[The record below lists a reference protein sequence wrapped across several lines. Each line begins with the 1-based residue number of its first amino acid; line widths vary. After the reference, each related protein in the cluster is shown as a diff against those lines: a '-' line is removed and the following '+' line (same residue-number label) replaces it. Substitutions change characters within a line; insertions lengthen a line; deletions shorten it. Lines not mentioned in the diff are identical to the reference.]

1 MKIIDRF
8 LVIVSFLA
16 IHVSLNAQTARQ
28 VLDKTAGVITSKAG
42 ATARFSISGSKIK
55 SEGSISLKGNK
66 FYASTPQAAI
76 WFNGKTQWSYMKS
89 SNEVNISTP
98 NEAKQAQMNPYK
110 FLTLYRNG
118 YQLSIQRTKKSYL
131 VHLMAQDKKQ
141 GIQELYITINR
152 TSYKPSLVK
161 FRQGASW
168 TSIIVSQVSTKKLAD
183 SIFEFPSKDYPK
195 AEIIDLR

>member
-1 MKIIDRF
+1 MKTIERF

-28 VLDKTAGVITSKAG
+28 VLDKTAGVITSKGG

-66 FYASTPQAAI
+66 FYASTPQATI

-98 NEAKQAQMNPYK
+98 NEAKQAQIEHATNEKNLSCTPGTRQKAEYSR
-110 FLTLYRNG
+110 TLYNNKPNKLQAQFGQVQTGSKLDIYHCESGFHQKAGRFHLRVPVQG
-118 YQLSIQRTKKSYL
+118 LS
-131 VHLMAQDKKQ
+131 Q
-141 GIQELYITINR
+141 G
-152 TSYKPSLVK
+152 
-161 FRQGASW
+161 
-168 TSIIVSQVSTKKLAD
+168 
-183 SIFEFPSKDYPK
+183 
-195 AEIIDLR
+195 